1 MITPYYKIACVFLAV
16 AMLFGVASMSVSA
29 LSVDSEID
37 DTTTD
42 TTVTE
47 EPTLPADPDESETDT
62 TVSPIPV
69 PEPEEQEETT
79 NPLNIIAHTLALKE
93 NTYVKYAVPA
103 GESTVKMLFWTE
115 AQDDYS
121 YGTQTCEAE
130 AAYAYTVNGVLCNI
144 FQFTA
149 FADKQMTD
157 VLYARAYTEEDG
169 EYTYGDVD
177 KYSILDYAY
186 NMRQDENADEELD
199 STLTALLDKGAAAQ
213 KAENYKTD
221 DLANEPHSKIHT
233 VDSVLADG
241 FRDMLHP
248 DSKEIT
254 EAETYLLFSGNITLY
269 FENSVAM
276 TGYQTVES
284 YIYYFEDVLGAKKS
298 VEFDGHIFD
307 RHGRICGDCEFVT
320 LPDGC
325 TYYIVAQV
333 IVYNYYI
340 INNQIYYFGNDG
352 VMSTD
357 REVDGHYF
365 NENGILTETSVFV
378 DCGDK
383 VYYVVDSLIVYVY
396 IYIENELYM
405 QIGELLYPTTD
416 YSSSIFES
424 DNDED
429 ASNNAALGNVTCKA
443 QINIDGMEIPF
454 TVASK
459 ADGSFSFAHLP
470 MLTIVFTFVLEN
482 YIDVTFTADIS
493 RPQETNNNVILDKNV
508 SNTLNGR
515 VTIADDDTN
524 SANNAPLG
532 GATVTIDR
540 VSSTNAFHAETTTDT
555 NGNYTFG
562 ELTAGVYQLV
572 VVIENYI
579 VVNQTVYIRYN
590 ETNIQNTP
598 IEAIPGN
605 DLTSVGTAAGNIKDA
620 RTGLVVVGV
629 TIYIR
634 AGLNNTKGE
643 VLKTVKTDA
652 NGNYSI
658 SDLAPGNYTAQ
669 VVDERELENEDYR
682 FGSLTIAV
690 KVLPNKT
697 ITNQNATVSN
707 SVGLDVSGM
716 RVVLTWGAT
725 PRDLDSHMRI
735 DLSNGSSAHIDFS
748 NKEQLNAKLD
758 VDQRSAYGPETI
770 TVASVEDN
778 PGTYTYYV
786 YNWSGG
792 GNSVLSNSGAK
803 INIYFGGSEVPA
815 YTLYVPNGSGL
826 YWNVFTYNSVT
837 GEFTIVNTI
846 TSSPVIPNT

>member
-1 MITPYYKIACVFLAV
+1 MVTPYYKLVCVLLALV
-16 AMLFGVASMSVSA
+16 MLFGLANTSA
-29 LSVDSEID
+29 AALAVDEETEEITE
-37 DTTTD
+37 TTTD
-42 TTVTE
+42 SD
-47 EPTLPADPDESETDT
+47 LPESETDAESNEET
-62 TVSPIPV
+62 SPVTPIPV
-69 PEPEEQEETT
+69 PEPEDETP
-79 NPLNIIAHTLALKE
+79 NQLNIIAHTLALKE
-93 NTYVKYAVPA
+93 NTYVKYAVPVCD
-103 GESTVKMLFWTE
+103 GNVKMLFWTE
-115 AQDDYS
+115 APDAYE
-121 YGTQTCEAE
+121 YGTQTCEAD
-130 AAYAYTVNGVLCNI
+130 AVYQYTVNGVLCNI
-144 FQFTA
+144 FQYTA

-186 NMRQDENADEELD
+186 NMRQDKNADEELD
-199 STLTALLDKGAAAQ
+199 STLTALLEKGAAAQ
-213 KAENYKTD
+213 VTADYKTD

-298 VEFDGHIFD
+298 VEYDGHIFD
-307 RHGRICGDCEFVT
+307 RDGHICGDCEFVT

-325 TYYIVAQV
+325 TYYIVAQI

-340 INNQIYYFGNDG
+340 INNQIYYFGTDG
-352 VMSTD
+352 VMNTD
-357 REVDGHYF
+357 TEIDGYYF
-365 NENGILTETSVFV
+365 DENGILTGNSVFV

-383 VYYVVDSLIVYVY
+383 VYYVVDSIIIYVY
-396 IYIENELYM
+396 IYIENDLYM
-405 QIGELLYPTTD
+405 QIGDMLYPTTD
-416 YSSSIFES
+416 YTSNIFES

-443 QINIDGMEIPF
+443 QISIDGMEIPF
-454 TVASK
+454 TVVSN

-470 MLTIVFTFVLEN
+470 MVTIVFTFVLEN

-493 RPQETNNNVILDKNV
+493 RPQETHDNIILDKNV

-515 VTIADDDTN
+515 VTIADADTN
-524 SANNAPLG
+524 GSNNAPLG

-540 VSSTNAFHAETTTDT
+540 VSSTNSFHAETTTDA

-605 DLTSVGTAAGNIKDA
+605 DLTSVGTAAGIIKDA
-620 RTGLVVVGV
+620 RTGYAVVGV

-643 VLKTVKTDA
+643 ILKTVTTDA

-669 VVDERELENEDYR
+669 VVDERELTNEDYR
-682 FGSLTIAV
+682 FGSLTIAI
-690 KVLPNKT
+690 KVLPNQT

-707 SVGLDVSGM
+707 NVGIDVNGM

-725 PRDLDSHMRI
+725 PRDLDSHMQINLQSGR
-735 DLSNGSSAHIDFS
+735 NTHIYYS
-748 NKEQLNAKLD
+748 NKTGANAKLD
-758 VDQRSAYGPETI
+758 VDDTSSYGPETI
-770 TVASVEDN
+770 TVTSIQNN

-786 YNWSGG
+786 YNYS
-792 GNSVLSNSGAK
+792 GNSNSELSNSGAT
-803 INIYFGGSEVPA
+803 INIYFGSSSTPV
-815 YTLYVPNGSGL
+815 YTLHVPSGSGL

-837 GEFTIVNTI
+837 GEFIITNTI
-846 TSSPVIPNT
+846 S